1 MTGSVDSMREVPMNR
16 FIISTGS
23 TADDLIPVGMA
34 LHEMLN
40 RLPITARSKQKP
52 GVRIESGTIV
62 DREYTGPVLEQVLE
76 ENKVLKVTRSLAHI
90 RVFPLWL
97 VRSVTA
103 PVMLSSLSGSLISR
117 EYLILQRLWSTRRSS
132 SSRYAERIPAHSRP
146 NRSMQKGN
154 ENVRRGI
161 QSP

>member
-1 MTGSVDSMREVPMNR
+1 MDSMKEVPMNR
-16 FIISTGS
+16 FIISIGS

-76 ENKVLKVTRSLAHI
+76 ENKLLKVTPKSGAYQGVPVVVSPIRDSDGHAIAAIGVVDITGIFDLATLMEHQAFI
-90 RVFPLWL
+90 LEQVCGKDPCPLPSEQINAK
-97 VRSVTA
+97 R
-103 PVMLSSLSGSLISR
+103 
-117 EYLILQRLWSTRRSS
+117 
-132 SSRYAERIPAHSRP
+132 
-146 NRSMQKGN
+146 
-154 ENVRRGI
+154 
-161 QSP
+161 